1 MPGVSTSC
9 RIAKGEATVKQNP
22 LYSQKVAPYIFVLP
36 FIITFTLFFLYPI
49 LSTLMMSVQKVLPG
63 EVTFIG
69 LKNFR
74 RLDNV
79 HFYAA
84 LWNSARY
91 TFWTL
96 VVLIPV
102 PMLLAVL
109 LNSKAMPFR
118 NVFKA
123 SLFMPILTSTIVAGT
138 IFRLLF
144 SEMDTGFANSML
156 HFFGAQSIPWL
167 RKSSTAMFLLV
178 LLCSWRWMGVNMLY
192 YLAGLQGIPAELYE
206 AASIDGA
213 NSWLQFKHITFPLLK
228 PVSIYVLT
236 ISIYG
241 GFRMFEES
249 YVYWPSNSPGDIG
262 LTIVS
267 YLYQRGIQFN
277 EMGMASAIGVVLL
290 AIVLTLNL
298 IQFVLTGAFNKEKE

>member
-1 MPGVSTSC
+1 
-9 RIAKGEATVKQNP
+9 
-22 LYSQKVAPYIFVLP
+22 
-36 FIITFTLFFLYPI
+36 
-49 LSTLMMSVQKVLPG
+49 
-63 EVTFIG
+63 
-69 LKNFR
+69 
-74 RLDNV
+74 
-79 HFYAA
+79 
-84 LWNSARY
+84 
-91 TFWTL
+91 
-96 VVLIPV
+96 
-102 PMLLAVL
+102 
-109 LNSKAMPFR
+109 
-118 NVFKA
+118 
-123 SLFMPILTSTIVAGT
+123 
-138 IFRLLF
+138 
-144 SEMDTGFANSML
+144 
-156 HFFGAQSIPWL
+156 
-167 RKSSTAMFLLV
+167 
-178 LLCSWRWMGVNMLY
+178 MLY

-290 AIVLTLNL
+290 AIVLTLNV

>member
-1 MPGVSTSC
+1 M
-9 RIAKGEATVKQNP
+9 KQNP

-36 FIITFTLFFLYPI
+36 FIITFTLFFFYPI
-49 LSTLMMSVQKVLPG
+49 ISTLMMSVQKVLPG

-74 RLDNV
+74 RLDNA

-96 VVLIPV
+96 VVLIPI

-138 IFRLLF
+138 VFRLLF
-144 SEMDTGFANSML
+144 SEMDTGFANSIM
-156 HFFGAQSIPWL
+156 HFLGYQSIPWL
-167 RKSSTAMFLLV
+167 RKSGTAMFLLV

-192 YLAGLQGIPAELYE
+192 FLAGLQGIPNELYE

-213 NSWLQFKHITFPLLK
+213 GSWLQFRHITFPLLK

-249 YVYWPSNSPGDIG
+249 YVYWPANSPGDIG
-262 LTIVS
+262 LTIVA

-298 IQFVLTGAFNKEKE
+298 IQLVLTGAFKKENE